1 MDKARQRGLGYAA
14 REAQTDKDAASIAI
28 CRRFQDLVEQRHAHT
43 VMWYLHCRSEVRTLP
58 AVFEQLRLNE
68 HRIVI
73 PFCTQ
78 DGDGN
83 KCLGLWHLQSLDEL
97 RPGMWRIL
105 EPPRQRWLEA
115 EKLIKP
121 DELDAILVPGVA
133 FDSSGARL
141 GNGAGYYDRLLA
153 QVRPDTLLAGACF
166 QRQLL
171 DRVSMEAHDVYMNWV
186 LTERAAYRGLRY
198 P

>member
-14 REAQTDKDAASIAI
+14 RAAQTDKDAASARI
-28 CRRFQDLVEQRHAHT
+28 CRRFQDLVEQAHART
-43 VMWYLHCRSEVRTLP
+43 VMWYLDCRSEVRTQP
-58 AVFEQLRLNE
+58 AVCEQLRLNK
-68 HRIVI
+68 HRLVI

-105 EPPRQRWLEA
+105 EPPHQRRLEA
-115 EKLIKP
+115 EKLINP

-133 FDSSGARL
+133 FDPSGGRL

-153 QVRPDTLLAGACF
+153 RVRPDTLLAGACF
-166 QRQLL
+166 HRQLL

-186 LTERAAYRGLRY
+186 LTEGAAYRGQRC